1 MEMKVPNNIFLVGP
15 MGAGKYTVG
24 HQLAKTLDME
34 FVDCDR
40 EIEERTDV
48 TIAVIFDVEGE
59 EGFRKRERA
68 MVEKLT
74 ERDGIVLATGGGV
87 VLDDANRSRLRTR
100 GFAIYLNAPIELLL
114 ERTARDKQR
123 PLLQTDDPKASLI
136 ALAAEREP
144 LYQQVADMVVKTDR
158 RTARHVVKEIVRKLS
173 QL

>member
-1 MEMKVPNNIFLVGP
+1 
-15 MGAGKYTVG
+15 MGAGKSTVG
-24 HQLAKTLDME
+24 RQLAKSLNME

-40 EIEERTDV
+40 EIEERTGV
-48 TIAVIFDVEGE
+48 NISIIFEVEGE

-68 MVEKLT
+68 MIEQLT
-74 ERDGIVLATGGGV
+74 ERDGIVLATGGGAV
-87 VLDDANRSRLRTR
+87 IEEDNRARLRTR

-123 PLLQTDDPKASLI
+123 PLLQTDDPKAKLI
-136 ALAAEREP
+136 ALAEEREP

-158 RTARHVVKEIVRKLS
+158 RTARHVVKEIVRRLG